1 MDEDEDEAP
10 KRGLV
15 ARLFRRR
22 GRGGAAG
29 DEEDAAEPGA
39 AASTADAASKEQRR
53 EVDSDVEAEEAE
65 LYARRPLVRARR
77 AAARHGAPA
86 FERARK
92 LSARVLCR

>member
-22 GRGGAAG
+22 RRGGATG
-29 DEEDAAEPGA
+29 DEEEAAEPGV
-39 AASTADAASKEQRR
+39 AASNADAASKEQRR
-53 EVDSDVEAEEAE
+53 ELDSDVEAEEAE
-65 LYARRPLVRARR
+65 LYVRRPLVRARR
-77 AAARHGAPA
+77 AAPRRAAPA